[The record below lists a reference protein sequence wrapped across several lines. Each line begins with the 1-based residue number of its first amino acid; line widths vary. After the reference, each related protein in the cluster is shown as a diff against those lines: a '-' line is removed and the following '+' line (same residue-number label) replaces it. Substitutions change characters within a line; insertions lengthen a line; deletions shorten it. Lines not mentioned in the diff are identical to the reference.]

1 MFVDTPSHAHA
12 NGETSGTVEE
22 ILNHGP
28 SNLLVLFEASFKGLR
43 KGQLF
48 GSSKHD
54 DLGLFYYEASDCD
67 RVTFC
72 FHFHE
77 HET

>member
-22 ILNHGP
+22 ILNRGP
-28 SNLLVLFEASFKGLR
+28 SNLLVLFEASFKSLR

-48 GSSKHD
+48 GSR
-54 DLGLFYYEASDCD
+54 GEG
-67 RVTFC
+67 
-72 FHFHE
+72 
-77 HET
+77 